1 MCPLAGS
8 HTLACMPCDPVVPP
22 STPAWPRPLPA
33 TGVARDPKV
42 AADGA
47 APTMDPPRAH
57 PIVRANRIARAIG
70 MPSVV
75 PIIFLVLHAQGRA
88 RPQLVTLLLMWGFLW
103 PQCAYLLARRSSD
116 SKLAEHRNLLWDSVM
131 VGAWAAGMH
140 FSLWPT
146 VVLLMSVN
154 LSNLA
159 VGGVRLAL
167 WGCLGV
173 AVGMLAGGMA
183 TGFAQNLPAP
193 LLPTAAA
200 IAGIFVTSS
209 WIAYRAFL
217 QGRQFV
223 EQRRLLQEQKQQV
236 EDQSEQ
242 LAKARDTSLQAPPT
256 RRAACCRSWPI
267 RASA

>member
-1 MCPLAGS
+1 
-8 HTLACMPCDPVVPP
+8 
-22 STPAWPRPLPA
+22 
-33 TGVARDPKV
+33 
-42 AADGA
+42 
-47 APTMDPPRAH
+47 
-57 PIVRANRIARAIG
+57 
-70 MPSVV
+70 
-75 PIIFLVLHAQGRA
+75 
-88 RPQLVTLLLMWGFLW
+88 
-103 PQCAYLLARRSSD
+103 
-116 SKLAEHRNLLWDSVM
+116 
-131 VGAWAAGMH
+131 
-140 FSLWPT
+140 
-146 VVLLMSVN
+146 MSVN

-173 AVGMLAGGMA
+173 AIGMLAGGMA
-183 TGFAQNLPAP
+183 TGFARNLPAP
-193 LLPTAAA
+193 MLPTAAA